1 MFQYEKTKQLDII
14 VQTFEQVEQY
24 KRLTVTATPH
34 SWHSSQL
41 TEVLFCPLQC
51 LKTHVFC
58 FMGPPA

>member
-24 KRLTVTATPH
+24 KRLTVTATHLPQIGF
-34 SWHSSQL
+34 WHSSQL

-51 LKTHVFC
+51 
-58 FMGPPA
+58 